1 MSDAAHPSW
10 RPSSWQRRLPNL
22 LTTARIVLA
31 GAFFVVLAMSRPALF
46 DEDVPLGERLGLG
59 WKVNGGLIGAA
70 VVFVLAALTDF
81 LDGILARRWGV
92 VSKFGRVMDPF
103 ADKLLV
109 LGAFIMLAGPG
120 FTWTFTDGSTMSFTR
135 VAPWMA
141 VVILARELLV
151 TSLRGVLESQ
161 GVDFSATMTGKLKMV
176 LQSVAV
182 PVILVVVSFA
192 TPWPGT
198 WAAWLLDGLVWAT
211 VAVSVLSGVPYV
223 QRAVAAFRA
232 EGMRG

>member
-1 MSDAAHPSW
+1 M
-10 RPSSWQRRLPNL
+10 PNL
-22 LTTARIVLA
+22 LTTARVVLA
-31 GAFFVVLAMSRPALF
+31 GAFFVMLAISRPTPF
-46 DEDVPLGERLGLG
+46 DEGVSLEQRLALA
-59 WKVNGGLIGAA
+59 WKIHGGLIGAA

-120 FTWTFTDGSTMSFTR
+120 FTWTFHDGSTLCFSR

-151 TSLRGVLESQ
+151 TSLRSMVESQ

-182 PVILVVVSFA
+182 PVILAVVSFS

-198 WAAWLLDGLVWAT
+198 VTAWGLDALVWTT
-211 VAVSVLSGVPYV
+211 VTVSVMSGVPYV
-223 QRAVAAFRA
+223 LRAIKALRA
-232 EGMRG
+232 